1 MRRRDFLP
9 LVAGSAAL
17 PACTRVGTGSGSG
30 ERHSWTIPHVL
41 RYSDLQDPVGLN
53 PVIAAHAITS
63 WLAQLWAAWLFRY
76 DENYNAIPE
85 LATVVPTQENGLV
98 SKDGKRIVYKLR
110 EAVWSDGVPF
120 TSKDVAFS
128 VALIMDP
135 RTNVTSRDGWD
146 KIVRVETPDD
156 RTAIFHMKEIYAGF
170 LPSFF
175 TTGGANPC
183 ILPEHI
189 VRGQDPN
196 RGAYN
201 QKPVGIGPFVIDS
214 WLRGQGVT
222 FKANPRYWKGLP
234 KLQRVEYKII
244 PNADTLIT
252 QLKSHELD
260 LWVQMNPN
268 YLPQVEGIPGTRI
281 VRQRSVYWRHFD
293 CNCSHPALAE
303 IPVRQALNYAIDRET
318 IIAKALH
325 GVGAVNWSTFT
336 SNSYAYDPL
345 VKQYPFDL
353 AKANALLDGAG
364 WKLGSDGVR
373 AKNGTRLHLDFAL
386 ISGDPAW
393 QQIVELTRS
402 TWQQIGVTFD
412 TKTYLSSLYFAQIQ
426 EGGII
431 NSGKYDVCAF
441 SWGNTPVPQDAIN
454 LYCSDEIPPK
464 GQNSLRYVNPEVDAA
479 LHATSKTLDRA
490 VQVPQFW
497 KAQQIIADE
506 CPTFP
511 IVQNVDLMPINVD
524 LKNFRPSPVSGPFDF
539 MMDTDI

>member
-17 PACTRVGTGSGSG
+17 PACTRVGSGSASG
-30 ERHSWTIPHVL
+30 ERHSWTVPHVL
-41 RYSDLQDPVGLN
+41 RYADLQDPVGLN
-53 PVIAAHAITS
+53 PVIAAHASTS

-85 LATVVPTQENGLV
+85 LATVVPTLENGLV

-110 EAVWSDGVPF
+110 EAMWSDGVPF

-128 VALIMDP
+128 VALILDP

-146 KIVRVETPDD
+146 KIVHVETPDD

-183 ILPEHI
+183 LVPEHI

-196 RGAYN
+196 RGPYN
-201 QKPVGIGPFVIDS
+201 QKPIGIGPFVVDS

-222 FKANPRYWKGLP
+222 LTANPKYWKGLP
-234 KLQRVEYKII
+234 KLNRVEYKAI
-244 PNADTLIT
+244 PNADTLVT

-268 YLPQVEGIPGTRI
+268 YLAQVDGIEGTRI
-281 VRQRSVYWRHFD
+281 IRQRSVYWRHFD

-303 IPVRQALNYAIDRET
+303 IPVRQALNYAIDRQT
-318 IIAKALH
+318 IITKALH

-336 SNSYAYDPL
+336 PSSYAYDPH

-353 AKANALLDGAG
+353 AKANALLDDAG

-373 AKNGTRLHLDFAL
+373 AKNGMRLHLEFAL

-393 QQIVELTRS
+393 QQIIELTRS

-412 TKTYLSSLYFAQIQ
+412 TKPYLSSLYFAQIQ
-426 EGGII
+426 DGGIV

-454 LYCSDEIPPK
+454 LYCGDQIPPK
-464 GQNSLRYVNPEVDAA
+464 GQNNLRYVNPEVDAA
-479 LHATSKTLDRA
+479 LHATNTTLDRA
-490 VQVPQFW
+490 EQIRLFW
-497 KAQQIIADE
+497 KAQQIIAEE

-511 IVQNVDLMPINVD
+511 LVQNVDLMPVNVD

-539 MMDTDI
+539 MMETDI